1 MKPCFKCGET
11 KPLSEFYPHGQ
22 MKDKHR
28 NKCKVCTIE
37 EVRKDRRLNPAVQAR
52 DRARGNRQ
60 TADGLR
66 AYREKN
72 PQAYKAQTAVSNAVR
87 DKRLFKEPCLFCGNE
102 KVHGHHRDYSRPLDV
117 IWLCAKCHH
126 RLHAYF
132 PETAA
137 HEPKEPIRAAE

>member
-1 MKPCFKCGET
+1 MVSAKPCFKCGET
-11 KPLSEFYPHGQ
+11 KPLAEFYPHPMMSDG
-22 MKDKHR
+22 HL
-28 NKCKVCTIE
+28 NKCKPCAISD
-37 EVRKDRRLNPAVQAR
+37 VRRDRRLNPAVQER

-60 TADGLR
+60 TAESIR

-72 PQAYKAQTAVSNAVR
+72 PAAYKAHTAVSNAVR

-102 KVHGHHRDYSRPLDV
+102 KVHGHHRDYSKPLDV

-137 HEPKEPIRAAE
+137 HETKP